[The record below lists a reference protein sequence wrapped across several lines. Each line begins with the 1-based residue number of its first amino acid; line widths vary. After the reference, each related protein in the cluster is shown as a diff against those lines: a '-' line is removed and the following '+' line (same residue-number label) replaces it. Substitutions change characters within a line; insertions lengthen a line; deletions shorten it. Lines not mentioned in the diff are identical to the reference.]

1 MDKKNSVINFGVAG
15 WGTIL
20 YCLFMFFFYVGM
32 INDGTNVLAPAAA
45 QNIGV
50 SPGTVIQANGYA
62 GMIAVI
68 GFIIVGQ
75 INKKDWRPCNFIN
88 FYDHSRNR
96 IYHLRKCHNA
106 SCVYG
111 GNDFMCNGDDVSGLH
126 SRRYSGSQLVSKEK
140 GYRDGIHD
148 HGT

>member
-75 INKKDWRPCNFIN
+75 INKKIGARATSSIFTIIAGIAYIICGSATTLPV
-88 FYDHSRNR
+88 YTAAM
-96 IYHLRKCHNA
+96 IYVQR
-106 SCVYG
+106 G
-111 GNDFMCNGDDVSGLH
+111 
-126 SRRYSGSQLVSKEK
+126 
-140 GYRDGIHD
+140 
-148 HGT
+148 